1 MNKWNKEEKTTIN
14 SKNVKLQMMQKWKNA
29 RGIQFVHSQSNLK
42 SVFSGSLLVRSD
54 FFFLYFI
61 LFKVE
66 QCKKENVEI
75 DAFWMLSSFP
85 IRYFGE

>member
-1 MNKWNKEEKTTIN
+1 M
-14 SKNVKLQMMQKWKNA
+14 
-29 RGIQFVHSQSNLK
+29 
-42 SVFSGSLLVRSD
+42 RSD

-85 IRYFGE
+85 IRHFGE